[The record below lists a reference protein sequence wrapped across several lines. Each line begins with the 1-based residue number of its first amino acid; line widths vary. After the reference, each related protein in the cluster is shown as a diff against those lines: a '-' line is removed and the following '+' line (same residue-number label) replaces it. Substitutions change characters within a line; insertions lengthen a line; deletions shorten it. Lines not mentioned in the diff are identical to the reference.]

1 MAIRIQREVGGNL
14 SELLMTVKETM
25 TQRDQL
31 RREVKTLTAEG
42 RISAYVLVGL
52 PIALGI
58 VMSVMNPDYMNALF
72 DDTVGRLML
81 GGGALAMVGGYFW
94 MQSIV
99 KIEI

>member
-1 MAIRIQREVGGNL
+1 
-14 SELLMTVKETM
+14 
-25 TQRDQL
+25 
-31 RREVKTLTAEG
+31 
-42 RISAYVLVGL
+42 
-52 PIALGI
+52 
-58 VMSVMNPDYMNALF
+58 MNALF